1 MLLEGGLLPCTAH
14 VIGRLLSVDEELLY
28 HLLLIHLR
36 RQLSPSVFIEDDFVV
51 SHRDGLSVSAI
62 FRSEGLRLLPINHC
76 GLAPRTVEL
85 G

>member
-1 MLLEGGLLPCTAH
+1 MLLQGGLLPRTVH

-36 RQLSPSVFIEDDFVV
+36 RQLSPSVFIEDDCVV
-51 SHRDGLSVSAI
+51 SHRDGLSVRAI
-62 FRSEGLRLLPINHC
+62 FCSEGPRRLPINHC
-76 GLAPRTVEL
+76 GLAPRAVEL